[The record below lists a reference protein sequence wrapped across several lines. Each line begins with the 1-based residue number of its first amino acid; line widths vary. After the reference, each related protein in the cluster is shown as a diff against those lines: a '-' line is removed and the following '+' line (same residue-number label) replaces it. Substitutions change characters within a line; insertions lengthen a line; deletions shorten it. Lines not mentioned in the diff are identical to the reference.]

1 MSSKPQVQGTSD
13 VPCTL
18 PLRGSISQVKKHIT
32 TSNLIR
38 LIAIWLGISTIL
50 VLTIALIGVNPNTRA
65 VMLMGSGLILLWVLL
80 CGSLM
85 RWQRDAI
92 RQVFQNLGGDWRVK
106 FVLFATLLALVEE
119 AITTTMTNLAPLFG
133 VPVGSAYITASANYF
148 DVVCLHSVVVFIPMF
163 IAWALLLSRYAFSP
177 NAVFLLFGLTG
188 TLAEMS
194 IGGTQALAEFG
205 MWFFVYGLMVYLPA
219 YCIPTERNAR
229 PPRWWHYILAVLL
242 PFLFAAPVAGIVS
255 FLHPIPIHFPPI
267 LPDS

>member
-1 MSSKPQVQGTSD
+1 MKSLVAS
-13 VPCTL
+13 
-18 PLRGSISQVKKHIT
+18 T
-32 TSNLIR
+32 TLIR
-38 LIAIWLGISTIL
+38 LIAIWLGISTAL
-50 VLTIALIGVNPNTRA
+50 VLTIALVSAEPNTRA
-65 VMLMGSGLILLWVLL
+65 VILMGSGLILLWVVI

-92 RQVFQNLGGDWRVK
+92 RQVFQNMGGDWRIK
-106 FVLFATLLALVEE
+106 FVLFATLLALIEE
-119 AITTTMTNLAPLFG
+119 AITTSMTNLAPLFG
-133 VPVGSAYITASANYF
+133 VPVGAAYITASTNYL

-219 YCIPTERNAR
+219 YCIPAECNAR
-229 PPRWWHYILAVLL
+229 AARWWHYPLAVLL
-242 PFLFAAPVAGIVS
+242 PFLFTAPVAGIVS
-255 FLHPIPIHFPPI
+255 FVHPIHIHFPPI
-267 LPDS
+267 KPNY